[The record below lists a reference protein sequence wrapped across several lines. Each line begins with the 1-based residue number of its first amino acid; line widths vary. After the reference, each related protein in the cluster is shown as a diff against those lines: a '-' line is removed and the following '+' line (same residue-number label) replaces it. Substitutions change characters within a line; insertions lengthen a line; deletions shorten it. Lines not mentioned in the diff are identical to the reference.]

1 MVNGIEAVSIKIK
14 NKMKKINHS
23 EPFVSEE
30 DIEVVKEQVDS
41 HMHANGSKTKE
52 FEDAM
57 CKIIGTKY
65 ANATTSGTT
74 ALHLALMALNVSKG
88 DEVIIPSYIC
98 QSVMNAINY
107 TGAIPVLAD
116 IDLDFENKGYNIS
129 AKTIKSLITK
139 KTKVIVVAHMFGV
152 PADIDSIRKIAPKI
166 FIIEDCAHS
175 FGAMY
180 KGNRVGGVGDLS
192 IFSFYA
198 TKIIST
204 GHGGMVLTSSKKLQE
219 RIKDLMKDDKRDEYK
234 IAYNYKLSD
243 IQSALGIS
251 QLKKLDY
258 FIKRRKKIAE
268 KYDNSFKN
276 TSFKLFPQPE
286 GSFPFRYIIRLDN
299 KKKLDEIQNK
309 LKEKRIIAEQPIF
322 KPLHQY
328 INLDTSK
335 FINSE
340 KAHDITLSIP
350 LYPALT
356 DREVDYIIKSIKEV
370 LRN

>member
-1 MVNGIEAVSIKIK
+1 
-14 NKMKKINHS
+14 MKKITHS
-23 EPFVSEE
+23 KPFVSKE
-30 DIEVVKEQVDS
+30 DVLAVKEQVDS
-41 HMHANGSKTKE
+41 HMHATGSKTKE
-52 FEDAM
+52 FEEKM
-57 CKIIGTKY
+57 SKFIGVKY

-74 ALHLALMALNVSKG
+74 ALHLALMALNVGKG

-98 QSVMNAINY
+98 QSVMNAVNY

-116 IDLDFENKGYNIS
+116 IDSDFENKGYNIS

-139 KTKVIVVAHMFGV
+139 KTKVIIVAHMFGV

-175 FGAMY
+175 IGAMY
-180 KGNRVGGVGDLS
+180 KGNKVGSIGDIS

-198 TKIIST
+198 PKVITT
-204 GHGGMVLTSSKKLQE
+204 GHGGMVLTSSRK
-219 RIKDLMKDDKRDEYK
+219 IKDRLDDLIKYDKREKYE
-234 IAYNYKLSD
+234 IAYNYGLTD

-251 QLKKLDY
+251 QLKKLGY
-258 FIKRRKKIAE
+258 FIKRRKEIEMKF
-268 KYDNSFKN
+268 NQVLKN
-276 TSFKLFPQPE
+276 TNVKFALFSK

-299 KKKLDEIQNK
+299 KKKRDEIQNK
-309 LKEKRIIAEQPIF
+309 LKEKEIITEQPIF

-328 INLDTSK
+328 LNLDTSK

-340 KAHDITLSIP
+340 NAYDTTLSIP

-356 DREVDYIIKSIKEV
+356 DEEVKYVIKSLHEC
-370 LRN
+370 LEG